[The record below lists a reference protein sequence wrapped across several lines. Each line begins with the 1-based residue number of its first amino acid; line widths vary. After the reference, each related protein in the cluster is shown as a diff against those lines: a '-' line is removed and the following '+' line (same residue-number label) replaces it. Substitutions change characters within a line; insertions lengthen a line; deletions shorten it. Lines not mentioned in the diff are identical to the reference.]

1 MSNSVLFTDNVV
13 FESIEHLNMFSNVE
27 VKLPDNIPYD
37 CNLVCYTV
45 VEGEVNYFALHKET
59 DEGLFSLFKGGW
71 EYSSESLQAEID
83 FDKSLSNKY
92 IYVQINRK
100 PKDKEVDLFTPD
112 RFELVQENT
121 TTIQATA
128 KRKDDDLFT
137 PDCLVGVETNYG
149 YITNVL
155 SVSFGSTEHFNPSLY
170 VYTTESLSKEDLIDV
185 HTLKY
190 YISDESDETVS
201 FTEYVNMFYD
211 GWYNENEIKS

>member
-13 FESIEHLNMFSNVE
+13 FESIEHLNMFSSVE
-27 VKLPDNIPYD
+27 VKLPINIPYD

-45 VEGEVNYFALHKET
+45 VEGEVNYFALYKET

-112 RFELVQENT
+112 
-121 TTIQATA
+121 
-128 KRKDDDLFT
+128 
-137 PDCLVGVETNYG
+137 CLVGVETNYG
-149 YITNVL
+149 YITSVL
-155 SVSFGSTEHFNPSLY
+155 SISFGSTEYIKPSLY
-170 VYTTESLSKEDLIDV
+170 IYTTESLSKEDLIDV

-201 FTEYVNMFYD
+201 FAEYINMFYD
-211 GWYNENEIKS
+211 GVA

>member
-1 MSNSVLFTDNVV
+1 MSNSVLFTDNAV
-13 FESIEHLNMFSNVE
+13 FESIEHLNKFCNAE
-27 VKLPDNIPYD
+27 VKLPDSIPYD

-45 VEGEVNYFALHKET
+45 VEGEVNYFALYKET
-59 DEGLFSLFKGGW
+59 DEELFSLFKGGW

-92 IYVQINRK
+92 IYVQVNRK
-100 PKDKEVDLFTPD
+100 PKGK
-112 RFELVQENT
+112 ELVQEST
-121 TTIQATA
+121 TTTQATA

-149 YITNVL
+149 YITTVL

-170 VYTTESLSKEDLIDV
+170 VYTTESLSEEDLKDV
-185 HTLKY
+185 HNLKY

-201 FTEYVNMFYD
+201 FTDYVNMFYD
-211 GWYNENEIKS
+211 GVY

>member
-1 MSNSVLFTDNVV
+1 MSNSILHTDDVV
-13 FESIEHLNMFSNVE
+13 FESIEHLNKFCDTD
-27 VKLPDNIPYD
+27 VKFPDNIPYD

-45 VEGEVNYFALHKET
+45 VEGEVNYFELYKET
-59 DEGLFSLFKGGW
+59 DEGLFGLFKGGW

-100 PKDKEVDLFTPD
+100 PKGKEL
-112 RFELVQENT
+112 
-121 TTIQATA
+121 
-128 KRKDDDLFT
+128 DLFT

-149 YITNVL
+149 YITTVP
-155 SVSFGSTEHFNPSLY
+155 SISFGSTEYFNPSLY
-170 VYTTESLSKEDLIDV
+170 VYTTESLSKEDLKDV
-185 HTLKY
+185 HNLKY

-201 FTEYVNMFYD
+201 FTDYVNMFYD